1 VLEAYFRG
9 EKTMEKFG
17 SVALKLNK
25 NVAKGAQES
34 LLSLFDADDRFKPIE
49 VLTDADEDTS
59 VKVVLE
65 GLGEAD
71 LKLGA
76 DMQKG
81 RKKTIMTLF
90 WFAERS
96 KSMVMT
102 RDAAKGESVTIN
114 LYK

>member
-1 VLEAYFRG
+1 
-9 EKTMEKFG
+9 MEKFG
-17 SVALKLNK
+17 STELRLNK
-25 NVAKGAQES
+25 NVTKGSRES
-34 LLSLFDADDRFKPIE
+34 LLTLFNADDRFKPIE
-49 VLTDADEDTS
+49 VLVNAEEETS
-59 VKVVLE
+59 VKVILE

-96 KSMVMT
+96 KPIEML
-102 RDAAKGESVTIN
+102 RDAEAGENITIN
-114 LYK
+114 LEKPGD

>member
-1 VLEAYFRG
+1 
-9 EKTMEKFG
+9 MDKFG
-17 SVALKLNK
+17 SVVLKLNK
-25 NVAKGAQES
+25 NVTRGAKES

-49 VLTDADEDTS
+49 VLTDADEDTG
-59 VKVVLE
+59 VKVTLE
-65 GLGEAD
+65 GLGEAE

-76 DMQKG
+76 DMPKG

-96 KSMVMT
+96 KLMEMK

-114 LYK
+114 LYKI

>member
-1 VLEAYFRG
+1 
-9 EKTMEKFG
+9 MEKFG
-17 SVALKLNK
+17 SVQLKLNLDVK
-25 NVAKGAQES
+25 KGSKES

-49 VLTDADEDTS
+49 VLTDAEEDAA

-90 WFAERS
+90 WFVERS
-96 KSMVMT
+96 KPIELQ
-102 RDAAKGESVTIN
+102 RDATRGETVEIN
-114 LYK
+114 IYRI

>member
-1 VLEAYFRG
+1 
-9 EKTMEKFG
+9 MDKFG
-17 SVALKLNK
+17 SVELKLNK
-25 NVAKGAQES
+25 NITRGAKES

-49 VLTDADEDTS
+49 VLVNADEETS
-59 VKVVLE
+59 VRVVLE
-65 GLGEAD
+65 GLGEAN

-96 KSMVMT
+96 KPMEMT
-102 RDAAKGESVTIN
+102 HDAAKGDNVTIN
-114 LYK
+114 LYKLND